1 MYLLALWMVACL
13 TFSFRGL
20 WSWPWS
26 DSDRISGGKGC
37 TKHMMQQKNTT
48 RGDRFFTTAP
58 KRFRN
63 KEARSSYYYVVEK
76 RRSSHDYGDGLKQ
89 QIMGTI
95 KNPMGFVAWSL
106 TDIAPEKLPF
116 HPIGKACLPFPPC
129 FRVELLN
136 FGGVWEISSVGRLA
150 SAMTWA
156 FFSFGIFGRFLG
168 LSLPWFFGCRCRKF
182 GTMCFI
188 FRWEKLD
195 KVAPL
200 PLPSAEKFHR

>member
-1 MYLLALWMVACL
+1 MERTLIG
-13 TFSFRGL
+13 FRSDFRGVKDA
-20 WSWPWS
+20 P
-26 DSDRISGGKGC
+26 
-37 TKHMMQQKNTT
+37 NTWCNKKIPLAET
-48 RGDRFFTTAP
+48 DFTTAP

-76 RRSSHDYGDGLKQ
+76 RTSSHDYGDGLKQ

-136 FGGVWEISSVGRLA
+136 FGGVRRNI
-150 SAMTWA
+150 
-156 FFSFGIFGRFLG
+156 LG
-168 LSLPWFFGCRCRKF
+168 LRCAVGPFFLLEFSAVFWGCHFHHFSGAVAGSCGRCVLCSDGKNLTKLLHCRCHLLRNF
-182 GTMCFI
+182 TDRSCILGYG
-188 FRWEKLD
+188 
-195 KVAPL
+195 
-200 PLPSAEKFHR
+200 